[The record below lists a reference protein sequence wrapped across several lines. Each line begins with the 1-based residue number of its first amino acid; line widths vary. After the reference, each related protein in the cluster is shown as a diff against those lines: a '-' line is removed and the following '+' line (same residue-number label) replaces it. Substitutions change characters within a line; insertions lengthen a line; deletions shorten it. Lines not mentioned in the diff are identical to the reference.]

1 MTGSCQHD
9 SQDPHRHDR
18 TFIFELY
25 SRTKADSET
34 ITECTLSEDG
44 KEMDV
49 VKTLTKEV
57 GGMDIFDTQDFFS
70 GWNRIC
76 SKTEDG
82 QR

>member
-9 SQDPHRHDR
+9 SQDPHWHDR
-18 TFIFELY
+18 KIIFDFY

-34 ITECTLSEDG
+34 ITECTLTEDG

-57 GGMDIFDTQDFFS
+57 GRMDNPDIQDRSS
-70 GWNRIC
+70 GWNRSC